1 MISAFTEQLIWF
13 VIVVPLLL
21 PMIKSQQKFFGTRQI
36 FCMVFLIFFFCLQF
50 LHCYTLLIN
59 QWKKWMRKT
68 LFSLIHIQLAFQSV
82 PFKFGFS
89 NKPFVSFFDSTSVSF
104 LFSQF
109 NSIHIKGKELNYYK
123 YHRRRFWHRFV
134 RQGLNLTFIF

>member
-21 PMIKSQQKFFGTRQI
+21 PMIKSQQKIFGTRQI

-50 LHCYTLLIN
+50 LHCYTLLTN
-59 QWKKWMRKT
+59 QWKNWIRQT
-68 LFSLIHIQLAFQSV
+68 LFSFIHIQLAFQSV

-89 NKPFVSFFDSTSVSF
+89 NKPFVSFLILLQFRFFSHNSTQFTSKAKNWIIINIIEEDFGTDLFD
-104 LFSQF
+104 
-109 NSIHIKGKELNYYK
+109 
-123 YHRRRFWHRFV
+123 RA
-134 RQGLNLTFIF
+134 

>member
-21 PMIKSQQKFFGTRQI
+21 PMIKSQQKIFGTRQI

-50 LHCYTLLIN
+50 LHCYTLLTN
-59 QWKKWMRKT
+59 QWKKWIRQS

-89 NKPFVSFFDSTSVSF
+89 NKPFVSFLILLQFRFFSHNSTQFTSKAKNWIIINIIEEDFGTDLFD
-104 LFSQF
+104 
-109 NSIHIKGKELNYYK
+109 
-123 YHRRRFWHRFV
+123 RA
-134 RQGLNLTFIF
+134 

>member
-21 PMIKSQQKFFGTRQI
+21 PMIKSQQKIFGTRQI
-36 FCMVFLIFFFCLQF
+36 FCMVFLIFFFVCNFYTVTHFLQTNEKNEYDKLCF
-50 LHCYTLLIN
+50 LSFIYNWHFNRYHLNLALAI
-59 QWKKWMRKT
+59 
-68 LFSLIHIQLAFQSV
+68 SL
-82 PFKFGFS
+82 
-89 NKPFVSFFDSTSVSF
+89 SFRFWFYSVSF

-109 NSIHIKGKELNYYK
+109 NSIHIKGKKLNYYK